1 MSIYTVWKQFSLRS
15 LRLLYQ
21 THFHIENAENLES
34 PECLQ
39 YESLENSFSLFHFAK
54 AEQQLK
60 TALTLSANN
69 SIVLTYILLLL
80 IDYYCFFHEVS
91 EAKKYYIKL
100 KKLQSCHSDELKQN
114 IYFEATRQIRTAY
127 YEKLLS
133 VNDWRYTLEDS
144 LMLHTNLLYSLH
156 ELPGHPSCILIGNII
171 LSKKFLLS
179 NLIDLDELL
188 LPIVKEL

>member
-80 IDYYCFFHEVS
+80 ICILRSRADS
-91 EAKKYYIKL
+91 EAFQSGRYAEHNGRPKTL
-100 KKLQSCHSDELKQN
+100 KKV
-114 IYFEATRQIRTAY
+114 A
-127 YEKLLS
+127 
-133 VNDWRYTLEDS
+133 
-144 LMLHTNLLYSLH
+144 
-156 ELPGHPSCILIGNII
+156 
-171 LSKKFLLS
+171 
-179 NLIDLDELL
+179 
-188 LPIVKEL
+188 

>member
-1 MSIYTVWKQFSLRS
+1 MTAQESI
-15 LRLLYQ
+15 
-21 THFHIENAENLES
+21 
-34 PECLQ
+34 
-39 YESLENSFSLFHFAK
+39 
-54 AEQQLK
+54 
-60 TALTLSANN
+60 NN
-69 SIVLTYILLLL
+69 
-80 IDYYCFFHEVS
+80 EVS

-144 LMLHTNLLYSLH
+144 LMLHTNLLSSLH

>member
-80 IDYYCFFHEVS
+80 IDYYCFFHEV
-91 EAKKYYIKL
+91 
-100 KKLQSCHSDELKQN
+100 
-114 IYFEATRQIRTAY
+114 
-127 YEKLLS
+127 
-133 VNDWRYTLEDS
+133 
-144 LMLHTNLLYSLH
+144 
-156 ELPGHPSCILIGNII
+156 
-171 LSKKFLLS
+171 FLTS
-179 NLIDLDELL
+179 
-188 LPIVKEL
+188 